1 MNRGKALPK
10 LLPLDEK
17 IGRRNSRS
25 VGDAF
30 FGDCRLM
37 VILGAEGDAS
47 DCIRSCYQVVTE
59 EL

>member
-30 FGDCRLM
+30 FGDYRLM
-37 VILGAEGDAS
+37 AIL
-47 DCIRSCYQVVTE
+47 CVVGK
-59 EL
+59 ELLSGCHRRVVA